1 MTTLPLDLT
10 VVIPNYNTRE
20 LLRNCL
26 DSVYRYTEGISFEVI
41 CVDGNSPDGSADM
54 VAKEFPEVTLIRNE
68 SNESYARS
76 VNKGIRMARGRY
88 ACLLDSDT
96 LLIQNAFE
104 PLVQVPGVIV
114 IRCDHGDFRH
124 VAG

>member
-54 VAKEFPEVTLIRNE
+54 VADGISG
-68 SNESYARS
+68 SNVDQERVERVLRAECEQRHSHGAGK
-76 VNKGIRMARGRY
+76 V
-88 ACLLDSDT
+88 CLS
-96 LLIQNAFE
+96 F
-104 PLVQVPGVIV
+104 G
-114 IRCDHGDFRH
+114 
-124 VAG
+124 